1 MSMGFGFR
9 AKLEESDGKVAAYSY
24 RTYDL
29 SCEEGRQGF
38 GAAELD
44 GVLWV
49 ANDGD
54 DLSCEVERY
63 SRFAPEQSCLN
74 VARSALSYPR
84 CASWLRI
91 SSPRTSKRRHG
102 HRLRARDVA
111 SLQVGRRHDVAQ
123 PRLRW

>member
-1 MSMGFGFR
+1 MGVAKR
-9 AKLEESDGKVAAYSY
+9 KLEESDGKVAAYSY

-74 VARSALSYPR
+74 MSRAAVVVWGS
-84 CASWLRI
+84 
-91 SSPRTSKRRHG
+91 SKRPLVST
-102 HRLRARDVA
+102 LRVVAPDIIPADVKATSRAPFAR
-111 SLQVGRRHDVAQ
+111 
-123 PRLRW
+123 P

>member
-63 SRFAPEQSCLN
+63 SRFAPEQSPLDLN
-74 VARSALSYPR
+74 RVA
-84 CASWLRI
+84 
-91 SSPRTSKRRHG
+91 
-102 HRLRARDVA
+102 V
-111 SLQVGRRHDVAQ
+111 VAQ
-123 PRLRW
+123 DGLGCAAMPTLPVAALTILTATVKATSRAPFPRP

>member
-44 GVLWV
+44 GVL
-49 ANDGD
+49 
-54 DLSCEVERY
+54 
-63 SRFAPEQSCLN
+63 
-74 VARSALSYPR
+74 
-84 CASWLRI
+84 
-91 SSPRTSKRRHG
+91 
-102 HRLRARDVA
+102 
-111 SLQVGRRHDVAQ
+111 
-123 PRLRW
+123 

>member
-1 MSMGFGFR
+1 MDEVRGKR
-9 AKLEESDGKVAAYSY
+9 ESDGKVAAYSY

-74 VARSALSYPR
+74 QEGAAVAARGGLECSVVSPVSTMVSTILPAGVKTTSRALILHP
-84 CASWLRI
+84 
-91 SSPRTSKRRHG
+91 
-102 HRLRARDVA
+102 
-111 SLQVGRRHDVAQ
+111 
-123 PRLRW
+123 

>member
-63 SRFAPEQSCLN
+63 SRFAPEQSPLN
-74 VARSALSYPR
+74 QDCVAVAALGGSEH
-84 CASWLRI
+84 ALVSTLRVVAPDI
-91 SSPRTSKRRHG
+91 IPADVKATS
-102 HRLRARDVA
+102 RAPLA
-111 SLQVGRRHDVAQ
+111 H
-123 PRLRW
+123 P

>member
-74 VARSALSYPR
+74 MSRAAVVVWGS
-84 CASWLRI
+84 
-91 SSPRTSKRRHG
+91 SKRPLG
-102 HRLRARDVA
+102 STLRVVAPDIIPADVKATSRAPFAR
-111 SLQVGRRHDVAQ
+111 
-123 PRLRW
+123 P

>member
-29 SCEEGRQGF
+29 SREEGRQGF

-74 VARSALSYPR
+74 QNRVTMVARSGLVCALVSTLP
-84 CASWLRI
+84 AMVLPILSADVKA
-91 SSPRTSKRRHG
+91 TS
-102 HRLRARDVA
+102 RA
-111 SLQVGRRHDVAQ
+111 
-123 PRLRW
+123 PF

>member
-49 ANDGD
+49 A
-54 DLSCEVERY
+54 
-63 SRFAPEQSCLN
+63 PEQSCLN
-74 VARSALSYPR
+74 MSRAAVVVWGS
-84 CASWLRI
+84 
-91 SSPRTSKRRHG
+91 SKRPLVST
-102 HRLRARDVA
+102 LRVVAPDIIPADVKATSRAPFAR
-111 SLQVGRRHDVAQ
+111 
-123 PRLRW
+123 P

>member
-63 SRFAPEQSCLN
+63 SRFAPEQSPLN
-74 VARSALSYPR
+74 QDCVAVVALGGSERALVPTLSVVVPTIVSADVK
-84 CASWLRI
+84 ATSWT
-91 SSPRTSKRRHG
+91 PFPH
-102 HRLRARDVA
+102 
-111 SLQVGRRHDVAQ
+111 
-123 PRLRW
+123 P

>member
-63 SRFAPEQSCLN
+63 SRFAPEQSCLYDR
-74 VARSALSYPR
+74 VRLAQKLF
-84 CASWLRI
+84 LKI
-91 SSPRTSKRRHG
+91 RR
-102 HRLRARDVA
+102 DY
-111 SLQVGRRHDVAQ
+111 LQTGSFPEAIDAD
-123 PRLRW
+123 W